1 MKLAL
6 PNNLKAFA
14 RGVRKMGKPAMR
26 ELEVIRSA
34 QVTEHMLRVTLGGE
48 NIDSIPEGQE
58 SAYIKLVFP
67 RGEGERPMMRT
78 YTIRHQRA
86 TEIDVDFALHDHAGP
101 ASFWAANAQPGDRI
115 TIGGP
120 GPTKLINMEADGFL
134 LAGDMTALPA
144 ISVNLAELPADAC
157 GHAVIEVISEAD
169 IQTLEHPPGI
179 ELHWLVNPQ
188 PDPEGRPLLEKVAA
202 LPRQEGQISVWAAC
216 EFGSMRAL
224 RAHLKQAY
232 EIPKSHFYVSSYWK
246 IGQSEDGHKLAKQQD
261 AEAEEA
267 N

>member
-1 MKLAL
+1 
-6 PNNLKAFA
+6 
-14 RGVRKMGKPAMR
+14 MGKPAMR
-26 ELEVIRSA
+26 ELEVIRSTP
-34 QVTEHMLRVTLGGE
+34 VTEHMLRVTLGGE
-48 NIDSIPEGQE
+48 NIGSIPEGQE

-78 YTIRHQRA
+78 YTIRHQCA

-101 ASFWAANAQPGDRI
+101 ASAWAVSAQPGDRI

-120 GPTKLINMEADGFL
+120 GPKKLINMEADWFL

-144 ISVNLAELPADAC
+144 ISVNLAELPADAR
-157 GHAVIEVISEAD
+157 GHAVIEVTSEAD
-169 IQTLEHPPGI
+169 IQMLEHPAGI
-179 ELHWLVNPQ
+179 ELHWVINAQ
-188 PDPEGRPLLEKVAA
+188 PDPSGQPLLDKIAS
-202 LPRQEGQISVWAAC
+202 LPSLEGQVSVWAAC

-224 RAHLKQAY
+224 RAHLKQVH

-261 AEAEEA
+261 AEAEGA

>member
-1 MKLAL
+1 MA
-6 PNNLKAFA
+6 
-14 RGVRKMGKPAMR
+14 KPAMR
-26 ELEVIRSA
+26 DLEVIRT
-34 QVTEHMLRVTLGGE
+34 QRVTEHMLRVTLGGE
-48 NIDSIPEGQE
+48 NIGSLPEGQE
-58 SAYIKLVFP
+58 SAYIKLVFA

-86 TEIDVDFALHDHAGP
+86 TEIDVDFVLHEEAGP
-101 ASFWAANAQPGDRI
+101 ASVWAASARPGDSI

-120 GPTKLINMEADGFL
+120 GPRKLINMAADSFL

-144 ISVNLAELPADAC
+144 ISVNLAELPVDAR
-157 GHAVIEVISEAD
+157 GHAIIEVPDAAD

-179 ELHWLVNPQ
+179 ELHWLINPQ
-188 PDPEGRPLLEKVAA
+188 PDPEGQPLLEKVAS
-202 LPRQEGQISVWAAC
+202 LPRLEGQISVWAAC

-261 AEAEEA
+261 AETEQAD
-267 N
+267 

>member
-1 MKLAL
+1 
-6 PNNLKAFA
+6 
-14 RGVRKMGKPAMR
+14 MGKPAMR
-26 ELEVIRSA
+26 ELEVIRSTP
-34 QVTEHMLRVTLGGE
+34 VTEHMLRVTLGGE
-48 NIDSIPEGQE
+48 NIGSIPEGQE

-101 ASFWAANAQPGDRI
+101 ASAGAVSAQPGDRI

-120 GPTKLINMEADGFL
+120 GPKKLINMEADWFL

-144 ISVNLAELPADAC
+144 ISVNLAELPADAR
-157 GHAVIEVISEAD
+157 GHAVIEVTSEAD
-169 IQTLEHPPGI
+169 IQALEHPAGI
-179 ELHWLVNPQ
+179 ELQWVVNAQ
-188 PDPEGRPLLEKVAA
+188 PDPSGRPLLDKVAS
-202 LPRQEGQISVWAAC
+202 LPSLEGQVAVWAAC

-224 RAHLKQAY
+224 RAHLKQVHD
-232 EIPKSHFYVSSYWK
+232 IPKSHFYVSSYWK

-261 AEAEEA
+261 ALTEEA
-267 N
+267 S

>member
-1 MKLAL
+1 
-6 PNNLKAFA
+6 
-14 RGVRKMGKPAMR
+14 MGKPAMR

-101 ASFWAANAQPGDRI
+101 ASSWAANAQPGDRI